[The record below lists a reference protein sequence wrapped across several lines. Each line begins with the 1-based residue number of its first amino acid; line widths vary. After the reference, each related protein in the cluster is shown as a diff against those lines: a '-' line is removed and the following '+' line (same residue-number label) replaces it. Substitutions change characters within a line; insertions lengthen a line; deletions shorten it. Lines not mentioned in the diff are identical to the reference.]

1 MLTGLRNRD
10 SGPGPDYLL
19 IGLESE
25 RLVSTCKSFCSHLIS
40 VYRTSLPENS
50 TKKTPKPSNNK
61 NLCLFLLHFSFKHCL
76 CPFLFLKMCFVW
88 TRAAAAWWRSCRA
101 AQLSC
106 CWQVWLRAC
115 SSTRQHQGTGHLPA
129 AAAAAG
135 PHRKSRLGLPWFD
148 MFLLFALLYYELS
161 AQRFIITG
169 RFLPCP
175 HLMVFCLADHISSQ

>member
-1 MLTGLRNRD
+1 M
-10 SGPGPDYLL
+10 
-19 IGLESE
+19 
-25 RLVSTCKSFCSHLIS
+25 
-40 VYRTSLPENS
+40 
-50 TKKTPKPSNNK
+50 
-61 NLCLFLLHFSFKHCL
+61 LFLLHFSFNHCL

-115 SSTRQHQGTGHLPA
+115 SSTRQHQGTRHLP

-175 HLMVFCLADHISSQ
+175 HLMVFCLADHISSSRVRLSLSTGLHKHLSPGTASRFHFNTCLCSYFSTSPSVL